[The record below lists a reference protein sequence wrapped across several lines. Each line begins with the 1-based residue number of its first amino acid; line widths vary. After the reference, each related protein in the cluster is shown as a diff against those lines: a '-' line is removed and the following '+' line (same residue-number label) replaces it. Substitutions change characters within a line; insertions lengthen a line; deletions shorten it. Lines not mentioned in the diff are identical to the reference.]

1 MFFQIYSPNEKKSFM
16 SIQGEWS
23 GLMETK
29 SSGDKQKNEIFVDV
43 SSIPIFK
50 KIVRPIAEQN
60 SEESR
65 NIWKEVTAGL
75 RFAFFCF
82 FF

>member
-1 MFFQIYSPNEKKSFM
+1 M

-29 SSGDKQKNEIFVDV
+29 SSGDKKNEIFVDV
-43 SSIPIFK
+43 NSIPIFK
-50 KIVRPIAEQN
+50 KIVRPIAEQTA
-60 SEESR
+60 EESR

-75 RFAFFCF
+75 RKVF
-82 FF
+82 FFFFF